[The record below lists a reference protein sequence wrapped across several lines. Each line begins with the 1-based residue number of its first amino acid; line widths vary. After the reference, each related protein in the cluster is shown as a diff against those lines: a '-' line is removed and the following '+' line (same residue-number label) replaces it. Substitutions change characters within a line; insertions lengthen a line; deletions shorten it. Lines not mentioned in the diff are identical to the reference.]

1 MHFPL
6 QVEIEPVFPTVRR
19 LLSGARAASVPV
31 VHCVAGRSSVPTAP
45 PNYPL
50 AAALARRRASA
61 AGDTPADP
69 GLADQGEEIEP
80 AIGPEPA
87 DIRVVRGHGLTPF
100 TGTELDSVLRLL
112 GVRTVVASGVS
123 LNMGIIGMT
132 LEAVGLGYRVAVVTD
147 AVAGRHVTTVKRSCR
162 IRFDWPR
169 RSSPATNC
177 SRLVLIRPASA
188 AAPVVE
194 SGVVAGSPDRRT
206 PPRVAV
212 LVDPDVRG
220 SSPGW
225 THLTELGVVDR
236 DGILAPASRR
246 W

>member
-1 MHFPL
+1 MPVDLHEMLAPSSTAVLTMELQRSVVGDLSSLPAL

-61 AGDTPADP
+61 AGDTPPDP
-69 GLADQGEEIEP
+69 GLVDQGEEIEP

-112 GVRTVVASGVS
+112 GVQTVVASGVS

-147 AVAGRHVTTVKRSCR
+147 AVAGT
-162 IRFDWPR
+162 PR
-169 RSSPATNC
+169 DYG
-177 SRLVLIRPASA
+177 
-188 AAPVVE
+188 E
-194 SGVVAGSPDRRT
+194 
-206 PPRVAV
+206 AV
-212 LVDPDVRG
+212 LQNTLR
-220 SSPGW
+220 
-225 THLTELGVVDR
+225 
-236 DGILAPASRR
+236 LAATLVTCDQLLEVWS
-246 W
+246 